1 MSTISLFDARPF
13 FEKALVHGVQHGL
26 LTPARLEALCAE
38 APKGMVPVS
47 YTHLT
52 LPTIL
57 RV

>member
-1 MSTISLFDARPF
+1 MRKLAERVRDWT
-13 FEKALVHGVQHGL
+13 HGQDERL
-26 LTPARLEALCAE
+26 RLRLEALPQRTKLAIVLVIF
-38 APKGMVPVS
+38 AFFAAVS